1 VTTRKNVPPGLNVL
15 KIKNKQKSQIPILKL
30 EFGIFY
36 LELTLK
42 LEFGILK
49 IWNLFLS
56 FSF

>member
-49 IWNLFLS
+49 IWNLILS